1 MKYLII
7 LLLSTNML
15 YSQKDYSSTK
25 HFYAGFTITCGSSL
39 VVNHCIKKPLLSTL
53 IGFTVGS
60 LVGIGKE
67 VIWDRKLGRG
77 TYDKYDMFDTSWG
90 SACGATF
97 MIGAF
102 SYRIKKQ
109 KNKLKNLQ
117 TYGE

>member
-7 LLLSTNML
+7 LLLSTNIL

-25 HFYAGFTITCGSSL
+25 HFYAGFTITCTSFL
-39 VVNHCIKKPLLSTL
+39 IVNHYIKKPLLSTL
-53 IGFTVGS
+53 IGFTIGS

-77 TYDKYDMFDTSWG
+77 TYDKVDMFDTSWG

-102 SYRIKKQ
+102 SYKNKKD
-109 KNKLKNLQ
+109 KINKLKY
-117 TYGE
+117 YGE

>member
-39 VVNHCIKKPLLSTL
+39 LVNHCIKKPLLSTL

>member
-7 LLLSTNML
+7 LLLSTNIL

-39 VVNHCIKKPLLSTL
+39 VVNHYIKKPLLSTL
-53 IGFTVGS
+53 IGFTIGS

-67 VIWDRKLGRG
+67 VIWDRKLGKG
-77 TYDKYDMFDTSWG
+77 TYDKFDMWDTSWG
-90 SACGATF
+90 SVCGATF

-109 KNKLKNLQ
+109 KDKLNKLKY
-117 TYGE
+117 YGQ

>member
-1 MKYLII
+1 MIE
-7 LLLSTNML
+7 SVDPSPTNT
-15 YSQKDYSSTK
+15 YTPW
-25 HFYAGFTITCGSSL
+25 L
-39 VVNHCIKKPLLSTL
+39 VNQYIKKPLLSTL
-53 IGFTVGS
+53 IGFTIGS

-102 SYRIKKQ
+102 SYKNKKD
-109 KNKLKNLQ
+109 KLNKLK
-117 TYGE
+117 YE

>member
-1 MKYLII
+1 MKYLIL

-15 YSQKDYSSTK
+15 YSQKDYSSSK

-39 VVNHCIKKPLLSTL
+39 VVNHYIKRPLLSTL
-53 IGFTVGS
+53 IGFTIGS

-77 TYDKYDMFDTSWG
+77 TYDKFDMFDTSWG

-102 SYRIKKQ
+102 SYREKKQ
-109 KNKLKNLQ
+109 KDKLNNLQ

>member
-67 VIWDRKLGRG
+67 VIWDRKMGRG
-77 TYDKYDMFDTSWG
+77 TYDKFDMWDTSWG